1 MTAIF
6 YTLAAIMLGAAVYV
20 AVCRDIARA
29 IFCFFGVLFGLA
41 GLYIFA
47 LADFVAVTQLL
58 VYAGG
63 VIVLMI
69 FALMLT
75 DKRLLEKFSGDEKPG
90 PRLFRARALP
100 SVLLALGVLAVLLQ
114 AIRGTGWDALQWR
127 RDAAGAADH
136 ITGAENMV
144 ENVGINLMT
153 RYLVPFEVISVFL
166 LAALIGAAYL
176 ARGRKENR

>member
-6 YTLAAIMLGAAVYV
+6 YILAGIMLAAACYV
-20 AVCRDIARA
+20 AVSRDIARA
-29 IFCFFGVLFGLA
+29 VFCFFGVLFAMA

-47 LADFVAVTQLL
+47 LADFVAVTQIL

-63 VIVLMI
+63 VVVLMI

-75 DKRLLEKFSGDEKPG
+75 DKQLLENIRRGESSG

-100 SVLLALGVLAVLLQ
+100 SILLALAVFAVLLQ
-114 AIRGTGWDALQWR
+114 VITAVDWGNMAWR
-127 RDAAGAADH
+127 HEAVAAGNR
-136 ITGAENMV
+136 ITGHENMV
-144 ENVGINLMT
+144 ENVGVNLMT
-153 RYLVPFEVISVFL
+153 RYLLPFEVISVFL

-176 ARGRKENR
+176 ARGRTNN

>member
-6 YTLAAIMLGAAVYV
+6 YILAAIMLAAALYV
-20 AVCRDIARA
+20 AVSRDIARA
-29 IFCFFGVLFGLA
+29 IFCFFGVLFSLA

-47 LADFVAVTQLL
+47 LADFVAVTQIL

-75 DKRLLEKFSGDEKPG
+75 DKKLQEVIRKEEKGG
-90 PRLFRARALP
+90 PRLFRARSLP
-100 SVLLALGVLAVLLQ
+100 SILLALGVLAVMLQ
-114 AIRGTGWDALQWR
+114 VIFAIDWTSLEWQKEAA
-127 RDAAGAADH
+127 AAGNH
-136 ITGAENMV
+136 ITGGENMV
-144 ENVGINLMT
+144 ENVGINIMT
-153 RYLVPFEVISVFL
+153 MYLLPFEVISIFL

-176 ARGRKENR
+176 ARGRTKA